1 MEANQIIIIAVITS
15 IILSIIVGFIVL
27 TIIKHKYPAIL
38 TKKIYFESLFNY
50 NINFTPEVIYFI
62 TNALTNPALYNIS
75 NSVIYNIHNGVGI
88 WTNNNIIDRE
98 FYCYY
103 DLNDDIKK
111 CYKDI
116 NSKLTMADKYLL
128 EQFTKYIN
136 NRLEEYKNNIIYKSN
151 ITIADILDSSN

>member
-1 MEANQIIIIAVITS
+1 MELVYGQI
-15 IILSIIVGFIVL
+15 
-27 TIIKHKYPAIL
+27 
-38 TKKIYFESLFNY
+38 
-50 NINFTPEVIYFI
+50 
-62 TNALTNPALYNIS
+62 
-75 NSVIYNIHNGVGI
+75 
-88 WTNNNIIDRE
+88 IIDRE

-151 ITIADILDSSN
+151 ITITDILDSSN